1 MRDID
6 QITRQVQAICP
17 IVTIGQLPVAHPVAD
32 DDGIWF
38 FSQPDSPFEVQIES
52 PNGMCPFLIE
62 TLENNSRLKAE
73 SVSEVI
79 DTLKQL
85 LHLSSSSA

>member
-6 QITRQVQAICP
+6 QVTRQIQAICSEVSVEQLL
-17 IVTIGQLPVAHPVAD
+17 VTHPGAD
-32 DDGIWF
+32 DNGIWF
-38 FSQPDSPFEVQIES
+38 FSQPGSPFDVQFES

-62 TLENNSRLKAE
+62 TLENNSRLRAE
-73 SVSEVI
+73 SVPGAV
-79 DTLKQL
+79 DTLRQL